1 MSRKLGLLLLGNES
15 ASGETVV
22 SGQQL
27 DTAFQQYTHL
37 LGASP
42 AALQRDWKTGQTVLQ
57 ALNGLQGED
66 EMRVYSGIQTRKGT
80 ELYLEIV
87 RELSKGNTHKVT
99 AKAIAIEWN
108 VRVQSMLSAAQGES
122 AKDHIRRE
130 FGFKGT
136 KDAQR
141 HADRLTLRVEQ
152 LDHAQAICGSIGSG
166 GLIDL
171 CSSIRELSVPV
182 AEVQPV
188 TEMPSSVQR
197 GVSGPAAVVMP
208 RSALGPTRKRNQPE
222 TASVSEEETKN
233 NCYLC
238 SLNGRPAAECCIEVQ
253 PGSKPVQYL
262 NRHDRKGR
270 EVTCEWFDT
279 KFPEG
284 DPERK
289 TKKAEAQRVREL
301 ALLKLRRRKKS
312 KAKPSSRAAGETS

>member
-1 MSRKLGLLLLGNES
+1 
-15 ASGETVV
+15 
-22 SGQQL
+22 
-27 DTAFQQYTHL
+27 
-37 LGASP
+37 
-42 AALQRDWKTGQTVLQ
+42 VLQ

-66 EMRVYSGIQTRKGT
+66 EMRVYSGIQTREGT
-80 ELYLEIV
+80 KLYLEIV

-108 VRVQSMLSAAQGES
+108 ARVESMLSAAQGES

-208 RSALGPTRKRNQPE
+208 RSALGPTSKRDTPE
-222 TASVSEEETKN
+222 VDRMPEDETKN

-238 SLNGRPAAECCIEVQ
+238 SLNGRPLAECCIKVPGTDEFTPDHSRRKCEVLC
-253 PGSKPVQYL
+253 K
-262 NRHDRKGR
+262 
-270 EVTCEWFDT
+270 WFDL
-279 KFPEG
+279 KFPIG

-289 TKKAEAQRVREL
+289 TKELQAKRVREQ
-301 ALLKLRRRKKS
+301 AMQKLRRWKKS
-312 KAKPSSRAAGETS
+312 KMKTSSSAAGETS